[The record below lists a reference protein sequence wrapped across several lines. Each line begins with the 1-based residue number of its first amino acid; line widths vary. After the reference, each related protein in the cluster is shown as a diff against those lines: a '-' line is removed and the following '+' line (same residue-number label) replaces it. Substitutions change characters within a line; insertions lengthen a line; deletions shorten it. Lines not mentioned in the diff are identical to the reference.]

1 MVDGGLMS
9 MKKTNKIMIPEFK
22 NDDEIRDY
30 LIAITLELVVNL
42 KENALKKGNVRKA
55 PIVNAKNGQYRVALE
70 SIKILNSILKDK
82 EINVLAEKLKN
93 LEKFGVMGIDEDNK
107 NEFFEMSP
115 EVKKELEKLELLHME
130 C

>member
-1 MVDGGLMS
+1 MVDGGLMG

-93 LEKFGVMGIDEDNK
+93 LEKFGVMGMDQDNN
-107 NEFFEMSP
+107 NEFFELSP
-115 EVKKELEKLELLHME
+115 EVKKELEKLELIHGEL
-130 C
+130 

>member
-1 MVDGGLMS
+1 MVDGGLMG

-93 LEKFGVMGIDEDNK
+93 LEKFGVMGMDQDNN
-107 NEFFEMSP
+107 NEFFELSP
-115 EVKKELEKLELLHME
+115 KVKKELEKLELIHGEL
-130 C
+130 